1 MHTFEQRNEMRHYR
15 RVFAEMPIGDPTSG
29 AAYGEYLK
37 SKGIGMVIGIVSAVA
52 AVATGGASLAAMSA
66 SGAWSVGSAL
76 SAGAMVAG
84 GVMSGVGAVTGN
96 KKLMKIGGVLS
107 LAGGI
112 GTMMTGGIGGAG
124 AAAETGTANAA
135 PVTAEATSTA
145 GDTLNSAIGDSLT
158 TSAEAAKASST
169 AIPKELAVDAVP
181 GASSGSTSTGYDLG
195 SGLAA
200 PKQSLAPTT
209 ANAPTDLGSG
219 LQSAGG
225 TNTIAPVDAA
235 ASATGGGG
243 GSGGGILADAYNKA
257 GDIASGAGKFFKDNK
272 EMVEIGG
279 KMLMGATDPE
289 RDLTGAKQ
297 ALLDAQTTAQ
307 SATANATNQQASSLQ
322 QKRELEAQQAKNAN
336 TQILMLDPRD
346 PQYAAKKAEAAA
358 KGIPTMDYNVPG
370 QTGPILGG
378 NMQWSS
384 NTQTPNVAPQQ
395 LQRLQR

>member
-1 MHTFEQRNEMRHYR
+1 MHTFDQLNEMRYYR
-15 RVFAEMPIGDPTSG
+15 RMFADMPIGDPMSG

-37 SKGIGMVIGIVSAVA
+37 SKALGMVIGVVSAVA
-52 AVATGGASLAAMSA
+52 AVWTGGASLAAMSA
-66 SGAWSVGSAL
+66 SGAWSVGSAI

-124 AAAETGTANAA
+124 AAAETGGTAAS
-135 PVTAEATSTA
+135 PVATETTSVA
-145 GDTLNSAIGDSLT
+145 GETLSSNIGDAFGQT
-158 TSAEAAKASST
+158 TTATAQPVGMADST
-169 AIPKELAVDAVP
+169 LAVDAT
-181 GASSGSTSTGYDLG
+181 GASTGSTATGYDLG
-195 SGLAA
+195 SGVAA
-200 PKQSLAPTT
+200 PKPT
-209 ANAPTDLGSG
+209 PTIDAGSG
-219 LQSAGG
+219 LQAAGG
-225 TNTIAPVDAA
+225 TNTIPAPLDVSSPMAPTP
-235 ASATGGGG
+235 SA
-243 GSGGGILADAYNKA
+243 GGGILGDTLSKVGDA
-257 GDIASGAGKFFKDNK
+257 ASGAGKFFKDNK
-272 EMVEIGG
+272 ELVEIGG

-289 RDLTGAKQ
+289 RELTGAKQ
-297 ALLDAQTTAQ
+297 ALYDAQTTATN
-307 SATANATNQQASSLQ
+307 ATANATNQKSQSEQQA
-322 QKRELEAQQAKNAN
+322 RELQAQQAKNAN

-346 PQYAAKKAEAAA
+346 PQYAAKKADAAA

>member
-1 MHTFEQRNEMRHYR
+1 MHTFDQLNEMRYYR
-15 RVFAEMPIGDPTSG
+15 RMFADMPIGDPMSG

-37 SKGIGMVIGIVSAVA
+37 SKALGMVIGVVSAVA
-52 AVATGGASLAAMSA
+52 AVWTGGASLAAMSA

-124 AAAETGTANAA
+124 AAAETGTTAA
-135 PVTAEATSTA
+135 TPVATETTTVA
-145 GDTLNSAIGDSLT
+145 GDTLSSKIGDAFGQT
-158 TSAEAAKASST
+158 ADVAKTSGMADST
-169 AIPKELAVDAVP
+169 LSVQ

-195 SGLAA
+195 SGVAT
-200 PKQSLAPTT
+200 PKPT
-209 ANAPTDLGSG
+209 PTIDSGSG
-219 LQSAGG
+219 LAGAGG
-225 TNTIAPVDAA
+225 TNSIPAPLDVSSPLAPT
-235 ASATGGGG
+235 ASAG
-243 GSGGGILADAYNKA
+243 GSGIL
-257 GDIASGAGKFFKDNK
+257 GDTLSGAGKFFKDNK
-272 EMVEIGG
+272 ELVEIGG

-297 ALLDAQTTAQ
+297 ALYDAQTTATN
-307 SATANATNQQASSLQ
+307 ATANATNQQATSLQ
-322 QKRELEAQQAKNAN
+322 QRRELEAQQAKNAN

-346 PQYAAKKAEAAA
+346 PQYAAKKADAAA

>member
-37 SKGIGMVIGIVSAVA
+37 SKALGMIIGVVSAVA
-52 AVATGGASLAAMSA
+52 AVWTGGASLAAMSA

-124 AAAETGTANAA
+124 AAAETGTAGVS
-135 PVTAEATSTA
+135 PVATETTTVA
-145 GDTLNSAIGDSLT
+145 GDTLSSKIGDAFGQT
-158 TSAEAAKASST
+158 ADVAKTSGMADSALS
-169 AIPKELAVDAVP
+169 VDAVS
-181 GASSGSTSTGYDLG
+181 GASTGSTSTGYDLG
-195 SGLAA
+195 SGVAA
-200 PKQSLAPTT
+200 PKPT
-209 ANAPTDLGSG
+209 PTIDSGSG
-219 LQSAGG
+219 LAGAGG
-225 TNTIAPVDAA
+225 TNSIPAPLDV
-235 ASATGGGG
+235 SSPLTPPP
-243 GSGGGILADAYNKA
+243 STGGGILGDAYNKV
-257 GDIASGAGKFFKDNK
+257 GDAVSGAGKFFKDNK
-272 EMVEIGG
+272 ELVEIGG

-297 ALLDAQTTAQ
+297 ALYDAQTTATN
-307 SATANATNQQASSLQ
+307 ATANATNQQATSLQ
-322 QKRELEAQQAKNAN
+322 QRRELEAQQAKNAN

-358 KGIPTMDYNVPG
+358 KGIPTMDYTVPG
-370 QTGPILGG
+370 QSGPILGG
-378 NMQWSS
+378 NQQWAT